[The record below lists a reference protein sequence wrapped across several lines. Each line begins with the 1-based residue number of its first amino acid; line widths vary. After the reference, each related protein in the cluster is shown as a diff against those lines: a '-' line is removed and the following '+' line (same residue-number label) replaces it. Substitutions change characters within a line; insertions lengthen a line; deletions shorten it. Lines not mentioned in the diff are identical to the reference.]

1 MSSRNVNVETVDE
14 RILDAAARCLQ
25 LTGRA
30 PIAEVARQ
38 SGVSRPTVYRRFADS
53 DAVVRALWEREL
65 ARLVDETPRRGAGR
79 DGLVAQIVTLADR
92 ISTHET
98 LMSTFVSD
106 RGLIAEYIVDRLGGG
121 QRALL
126 GLLQG
131 AIAEAQRAGTVR
143 RGRPDELAAMVL
155 LIAQSAIQ
163 SRQMI
168 ADYLPATAWRRE
180 LSRAIDGYLAP

>member
-1 MSSRNVNVETVDE
+1 MSSSNVAVDD

-65 ARLVDETPRRGAGR
+65 GRLVDATPRRGDDRAA
-79 DGLVAQIVTLADR
+79 LVSQIVRIADR

-98 LMSTFVSD
+98 LISTFVSD

-126 GLLQG
+126 ELLRG
-131 AIAEAQRAGTVR
+131 AIVDAQRAGTVR

-168 ADYLPATAWRRE
+168 ADYLSATAWRRE
-180 LSRAIDGYLAP
+180 LTRAIDGYLAP